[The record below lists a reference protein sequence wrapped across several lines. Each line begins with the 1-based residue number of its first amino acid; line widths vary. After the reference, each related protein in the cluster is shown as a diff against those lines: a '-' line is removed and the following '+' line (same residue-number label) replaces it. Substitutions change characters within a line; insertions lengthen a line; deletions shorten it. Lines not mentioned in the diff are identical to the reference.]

1 MPYRQVEER
10 GAAVGQDGEG
20 GPGGVRGTDLRALA
34 AIALLEGVGERYI
47 ASVAAKCTFEDVRK
61 GNTVLQSEAAS
72 TDLYFVLSGRLVAR
86 GRSVD
91 GREVTFATVSAGE
104 VFGEFSA
111 IDGRPRSA
119 EILAV
124 RDSRIAR
131 LPSAQLRDL
140 VTVAPTIGLRLCELL
155 VAKNREMSQRL
166 FEFAT
171 MNVRDRIFRSL
182 LRLAAANGNGNG
194 SGHGESAVVDYPP
207 TRYEIAIDAGTN
219 RETVSRE
226 MAELVRREIV
236 ESSRA
241 RMVIDVPALSALAQ
255 TG

>member
-1 MPYRQVEER
+1 M
-10 GAAVGQDGEG
+10 GQGNRHDHLD
-20 GPGGVRGTDLRALA
+20 PSDLA
-34 AIALLEGVGERYI
+34 ALSRIALLQGLGERYI
-47 ASVAAKCTFEDVRK
+47 ASVAGRSTFESVAK

-72 TDLYFVLSGRLVAR
+72 TDFYFVLSGRLVAR
-86 GRSVD
+86 GRSTD
-91 GREVTFATVSAGE
+91 GREVTFATVGAGK

-111 IDGRPRSA
+111 IDGQPRSA
-119 EILAV
+119 EIIAV

-131 LPSAQLRDL
+131 LPSQDLRDL

-171 MNVRDRIFRSL
+171 MNVRSRIFRSL
-182 LRLAAANGNGNG
+182 LRLAAANQNGE
-194 SGHGESAVVDYPP
+194 SGHADHAVVDFPP

-226 MAELVRREIV
+226 LAEITRRGVI
-236 ESSRA
+236 ESSRS
-241 RMVIDVPALSALAQ
+241 RMVIDVPALSALAD
-255 TG
+255 GD